1 MTLDKLYIDE
11 AKRIRKIYLSS
22 LAEIVKK
29 EDEIQVYFNMIEGI
43 REQVEENSVDA
54 NDEFFIKK
62 LIEIDESIEKIK
74 GVILPYN
81 DKIKKL
87 DESQKLLYNNIKDKY
102 PDITDEEIQNQI
114 IPHIIPIDDE
124 FREKN
129 VGLYKKITEKQNNYH

>member
-1 MTLDKLYIDE
+1 MVLDKLYIDE
-11 AKRIRKIYLSS
+11 AKRIRKVYLSS

-29 EDEIQVYFNMIEGI
+29 EDEIQVYFKMIEDI

-62 LIEIDESIEKIK
+62 LLEINDSIEKIK
-74 GVILPYN
+74 SVILPYN

-87 DESQKLLYNNIKDKY
+87 DDAQKLLYDNIKDKY
-102 PDITDEEIQNQI
+102 PNITPEEIQNQI
-114 IPHIIPIDDE
+114 VPHILPIDDE

-129 VGLYKKITEKQNNYH
+129 VGLYKKVTEKQNNYH